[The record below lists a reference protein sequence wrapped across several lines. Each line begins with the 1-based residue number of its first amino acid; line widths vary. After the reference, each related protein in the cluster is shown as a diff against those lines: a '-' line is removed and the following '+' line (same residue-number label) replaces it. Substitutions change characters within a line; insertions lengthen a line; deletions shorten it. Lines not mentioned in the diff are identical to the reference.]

1 VRARRADGFGW
12 MCMNAVLVEAIA
24 TTNVRKVLVV
34 VLLSLLTLFL
44 LLLVVDFTGLLD
56 GSWREVYLKS
66 RYFFRT
72 CSRLSNAWMTD
83 RPTKHIF
90 RLHQHPDNPSERA
103 DGR

>member
-1 VRARRADGFGW
+1 LQAAIVRARRADGFGW

-66 RYFFRT
+66 RYFFRYGST
-72 CSRLSNAWMTD
+72 QRFYNQRFYKKTMTS
-83 RPTKHIF
+83 PTNK
-90 RLHQHPDNPSERA
+90 
-103 DGR
+103 